1 MIFSRFH
8 KKRFYFGLLA
18 EMMKHKAC
26 SGCGSLMD
34 VEQLVGC
41 NWALKGSLRDAIGA
55 MVKSER

>member
-1 MIFSRFH
+1 MR
-8 KKRFYFGLLA
+8 
-18 EMMKHKAC
+18 EHKAC
-26 SGCGSLMD
+26 SQAVGSLMD